1 MSFFSLSFLLY
12 LMKNQVNVVKIIRT
26 YKKYANGILQKGGF
40 TIIANEEAS
49 PVHVPLSLEAC
60 TRRVY
65 FPDGN
70 FV

>member
-1 MSFFSLSFLLY
+1 
-12 LMKNQVNVVKIIRT
+12 MKNQVNVIKIIRT

-40 TIIANEEAS
+40 TMIANEEAS

-65 FPDGN
+65 FPGGN